1 MKELQ
6 VNIAEEIRQLSLS
19 PNGHLL
25 AVVTSHTVHV
35 VVLPHPSKLG
45 QQDNKPLRPLT
56 RTVAPTAH
64 VLAQSPV
71 ASILWHPVGVGG
83 NCLVTITADAVVRLW
98 ELDFKDHMSFDTPSL
113 AVDLKK
119 LAVGASR
126 HDDFRPNKLN
136 ANRSFSLD
144 SVGMDVASA
153 CFGGHGSS
161 EESPWCAMTLW
172 VAMKE
177 GDVYALCPLLPS
189 KWQPSSTMIPSLSV
203 QIVSTLAATQEV
215 SLPLEEVQQSKD
227 QYQWITDLDGQ
238 QPRPAHGTGEI
249 LPGTEVY
256 CRPLSPSPIPK
267 LQGPFQV
274 FGDEYDQDPEISDIH
289 VVAAT
294 VDTEELMDCGDSDAD
309 SGLGLEDDAGLAAS
323 IVCLM
328 TKTGRIYVC
337 LDLDGVQAQW
347 LPTRRDLSLPAPD
360 EPSLVI
366 LEMVDTM
373 KIEHVQKT
381 EWPTF
386 SLDVDSRYSFF
397 VTHSQA
403 VYYLSMEPWTQSLH
417 SELQSSANV
426 GTGFRIDI
434 ITNGPG
440 TFRERVLDFQQ
451 DHKPT
456 VQKATA
462 AVIFQDSDL
471 GYFLL
476 TAFDGV
482 AQSVLLDKP
491 DTAVEEELTA
501 QTTYDLPRA
510 RTASIIGTG
519 PGRQSYVP
527 PSSLWERSTL
537 PQFFGNHVQNR
548 HKRALKEEIRLSSAT
563 LDLMTQA
570 HRVLSEET
578 YTLGTAAA
586 DLFRRCERLQ
596 DELRDQIERVKEVS
610 KRTEEVIGVGMGEAS
625 SNDTPNAAVERR
637 LKEARERHE
646 KLAARFEALSKK
658 VRKNNR
664 KPLSDKERAFMTET
678 DKINRSVSA
687 PDEKQENGEEQHSP
701 EIWHRYDEVGQLLL
715 LLLGFD

>member
-1 MKELQ
+1 M
-6 VNIAEEIRQLSLS
+6 
-19 PNGHLL
+19 
-25 AVVTSHTVHV
+25 
-35 VVLPHPSKLG
+35 
-45 QQDNKPLRPLT
+45 
-56 RTVAPTAH
+56 APTAH

-71 ASILWHPVGVGG
+71 ASILWHPLGVGG

-98 ELDFKDHMSFDTPSL
+98 ELDFNDHMSFDTPSL
-113 AVDLKK
+113 AFDLKK

-126 HDDFRPNKLN
+126 DEDFRPNELN

-153 CFGGHGSS
+153 CFGGNGSS

-189 KWQPSSTMIPSLSV
+189 KWQPSSTMVPTISV
-203 QIVSTLAATQEV
+203 QVVSRLAATQEV
-215 SLPLEEVQQSKD
+215 SLPLDEVQQSND

-238 QPRPAHGTGEI
+238 QPRPVPGSDEI
-249 LPGTEVY
+249 LPGREVY
-256 CRPLSPSPIPK
+256 CRPFRPSPIPK

-274 FGDEYDQDPEISDIH
+274 FGDEHDQDPEISDIH

-294 VDTEELMDCGDSDAD
+294 VDAEELMDCGDSDTD
-309 SGLGLEDDAGLAAS
+309 SGLGLDDDTGLEAS
-323 IVCLM
+323 IVCLV
-328 TKTGRIYVC
+328 TRTGRVYVC

-347 LPTRRDLSLPAPD
+347 LPARRSLSVSAAD

-366 LEMVDTM
+366 FEMLDTM
-373 KIEHVQKT
+373 KIEQVQEA
-381 EWPTF
+381 EWPTIN
-386 SLDVDSRYSFF
+386 LDVDSRYSFF

-403 VYYLSMEPWTQSLH
+403 VYYLSLEPWTQSLH
-417 SELQSSANV
+417 SELQSSANI

-440 TFRERVLDFQQ
+440 TFRQRVLDFQQ
-451 DHKPT
+451 DQEPT
-456 VQKATA
+456 TQKSTA
-462 AVIFQDSDL
+462 AVVFQDSDL

-476 TAFDGV
+476 TALDGV
-482 AQSVLLDKP
+482 AQSVVLDKP
-491 DTAVEEELTA
+491 DTAVEAELRA
-501 QTTYDLPRA
+501 QTTYDLPLA
-510 RTASIIGTG
+510 QASSTLAIG
-519 PGRQSYVP
+519 PARQSYVP
-527 PSSLWERSTL
+527 PSSLWQRSTL

-563 LDLMTQA
+563 LELMTQA

-578 YTLGTAAA
+578 HTLGLAAA

-610 KRTEEVIGVGMGEAS
+610 KRTEEIIGVGIGEAS
-625 SNDTPNAAVERR
+625 SNDTPNVTVERR
-637 LKEARERHE
+637 LQNARERHG

-658 VRKNNR
+658 VRKNNH
-664 KPLSDKERAFMTET
+664 KPLSDKARAFMAET
-678 DKINRSVSA
+678 DKIDRSVSE
-687 PDEKQENGEEQHSP
+687 PNEKQENGEEQHSP
-701 EIWHRYDEVGQLLL
+701 ELWHRYDEVWQSLL
-715 LLLGFD
+715 LLLGYD

>member
-6 VNIAEEIRQLSLS
+6 VNIAENIRQLSLS
-19 PNGHLL
+19 PNGNLL
-25 AVVTSHTVHV
+25 AIVTSHTVHV
-35 VVLPHPSKLG
+35 ILLPHPSKLG
-45 QQDNKPLRPLT
+45 QQDNKPIRPLT

-64 VLAQSPV
+64 VLGQSPV

-126 HDDFRPNKLN
+126 DEDFRPNKLN

-153 CFGGHGSS
+153 CFGGQGSS

-203 QIVSTLAATQEV
+203 QVVSKLAALQEV
-215 SLPLEEVQQSKD
+215 SLPLDEVQQSND
-227 QYQWITDLDGQ
+227 RYQWVTDLDGQ
-238 QPRPAHGTGEI
+238 QPRSAHGNDEI

-256 CRPLSPSPIPK
+256 CRPFGPSPIPK
-267 LQGPFQV
+267 LQGPFQI
-274 FGDEYDQDPEISDIH
+274 FGDEYDQDPEISDMH
-289 VVAAT
+289 VIAAT
-294 VDTEELMDCGDSDAD
+294 VDTEELIDCDDSDAD
-309 SGLGLEDDAGLAAS
+309 SGLGLDDDAGLAAS

-328 TKTGRIYVC
+328 TRTGRIYVC

-347 LPTRRDLSLPAPD
+347 LPARQDRSLPVAD
-360 EPSLVI
+360 DPSLVI
-366 LEMVDTM
+366 LEIVDTM
-373 KIEHVQKT
+373 KIEHVQAT

-403 VYYLSMEPWTQSLH
+403 VYYLSMEQWTQSLQ

-426 GTGFRIDI
+426 GTEFRIDI

-451 DHKPT
+451 DHEPT
-456 VQKATA
+456 VQKSTA
-462 AVIFQDSDL
+462 AVIIQDSDL

-476 TAFDGV
+476 TAHDGV

-491 DTAVEEELTA
+491 DTAVEEELRA
-501 QTTYDLPRA
+501 QTTYDLPQA
-510 RTASIIGTG
+510 QTSSTLATG
-519 PGRQSYVP
+519 PARQSYVP
-527 PSSLWERSTL
+527 PSSLWQRSTL

-578 YTLGTAAA
+578 HTLGLAAA

-596 DELRDQIERVKEVS
+596 DELRDQIERVREVS
-610 KRTEEVIGVGMGEAS
+610 KRTEEVIGVGIGEDAS
-625 SNDTPNAAVERR
+625 EDTPNATVERR
-637 LKEARERHE
+637 LKDARDRHE
-646 KLAARFEALSKK
+646 RLAARFEALSKK
-658 VRKNNR
+658 VRKNNK
-664 KPLSDKERAFMTET
+664 KPLSDKERAFVAETE
-678 DKINRSVSA
+678 KMSRSVLE
-687 PDEKQENGEEQHSP
+687 PDEKQESGEKQYSQEL
-701 EIWHRYDEVGQLLL
+701 WHRYDEVGQILLL
-715 LLLGFD
+715 FLSYY

>member
-1 MKELQ
+1 M
-6 VNIAEEIRQLSLS
+6 
-19 PNGHLL
+19 
-25 AVVTSHTVHV
+25 
-35 VVLPHPSKLG
+35 
-45 QQDNKPLRPLT
+45 
-56 RTVAPTAH
+56 
-64 VLAQSPV
+64 
-71 ASILWHPVGVGG
+71 
-83 NCLVTITADAVVRLW
+83 VTITADAVVRLW

-126 HDDFRPNKLN
+126 DEDFRPNKLN

-153 CFGGHGSS
+153 CFGGLGSS

-203 QIVSTLAATQEV
+203 QIVSKSAATQEL
-215 SLPLEEVQQSKD
+215 SLPLDEVQQSND

-238 QPRPAHGTGEI
+238 QPHSAHGDDEP
-249 LPGTEVY
+249 LPGAEVY
-256 CRPLSPSPIPK
+256 RRPFSPSPIPK

-274 FGDEYDQDPEISDIH
+274 FGDEYDQDPDISDIH
-289 VVAAT
+289 VIAAR
-294 VDTEELMDCGDSDAD
+294 VDSEEFLDGEESDTD
-309 SGLGLEDDAGLAAS
+309 SGLGMDDDAGLAAS

-328 TKTGRIYVC
+328 TRTGRVYVC

-347 LPTRRDLSLPAPD
+347 LPARRDLSMSSAD

-386 SLDVDSRYSFF
+386 NLDVDSRYSFF

-403 VYYLSMEPWTQSLH
+403 IYYLSMEPWTQSLQ

-426 GTGFRIDI
+426 GTEFRIDVFS
-434 ITNGPG
+434 NGPG

-451 DHKPT
+451 DHEPA
-456 VQKATA
+456 VQKSTA
-462 AVIFQDSDL
+462 AVVFQDSDL

-476 TAFDGV
+476 TALDGV

-491 DTAVEEELTA
+491 DTAVEEELRA

-510 RTASIIGTG
+510 RATSSLATG
-519 PGRQSYVP
+519 PARQSYVP
-527 PSSLWERSTL
+527 PSSLWQQSSL

-578 YTLGTAAA
+578 HTLGLAAA

-596 DELRDQIERVKEVS
+596 DELRDQIERVKEVAN
-610 KRTEEVIGVGMGEAS
+610 RTEEVLGVGTGEAF
-625 SNDTPNAAVERR
+625 SNDTPNATVERR
-637 LKEARERHE
+637 LTEARERHE
-646 KLAARFEALSKK
+646 KLATRFEALSKR
-658 VRKNNR
+658 VRKINR
-664 KPLSDKERAFMTET
+664 KPLSDQERAFIAEVE
-678 DKINRSVSA
+678 KISQSVSE
-687 PDEKQENGEEQHSP
+687 PEKKENGEEQDSR
-701 EIWHRYDEVGQLLL
+701 ELWHRYHEVGQILLV
-715 LLLGFD
+715 LLGYH

>member
-1 MKELQ
+1 M
-6 VNIAEEIRQLSLS
+6 
-19 PNGHLL
+19 
-25 AVVTSHTVHV
+25 
-35 VVLPHPSKLG
+35 
-45 QQDNKPLRPLT
+45 
-56 RTVAPTAH
+56 APTAH

-71 ASILWHPVGVGG
+71 ASVLWHPCGVGG

-119 LAVGASR
+119 LAVGTLR
-126 HDDFRPNKLN
+126 DEDFRPNKSN

-203 QIVSTLAATQEV
+203 QVVSKLAATQEV
-215 SLPLEEVQQSKD
+215 SLPVDEVQQSND

-238 QPRPAHGTGEI
+238 QPHSAHGDHEL

-256 CRPLSPSPIPK
+256 CRPFSPSPIPK
-267 LQGPFQV
+267 LQGPFQL
-274 FGDEYDQDPEISDIH
+274 FGDEYNQDPEITDIH
-289 VVAAT
+289 VIAAT
-294 VDTEELMDCGDSDAD
+294 VDAEEFMDGENSDAD

-323 IVCLM
+323 IICLM
-328 TKTGRIYVC
+328 TRTGRIYVC

-347 LPTRRDLSLPAPD
+347 LPARRDLSISVAD

-373 KIEHVQKT
+373 KTEHVQET

-386 SLDVDSRYSFF
+386 NLDVGSRYSFF

-403 VYYLSMEPWTQSLH
+403 VYYLSMEPWIQSLQ

-426 GTGFRIDI
+426 GTEFRIDI
-434 ITNGPG
+434 ITNGSG
-440 TFRERVLDFQQ
+440 TFRERVLNFQQ
-451 DHKPT
+451 DHQPT
-456 VQKATA
+456 VQKSTA

-476 TAFDGV
+476 TALNGV

-491 DTAVEEELTA
+491 DTAVEEELRA

-510 RTASIIGTG
+510 RATSTLVTG
-519 PGRQSYVP
+519 PARQSYVP

-537 PQFFGNHVQNR
+537 PQFFSNHVQNR
-548 HKRALKEEIRLSSAT
+548 HKRALKDEIRLSSAT

-578 YTLGTAAA
+578 HTLGLAAA

-596 DELRDQIERVKEVS
+596 DELRDQIERVKEVL
-610 KRTEEVIGVGMGEAS
+610 KRTEEVIGVGIGEAS
-625 SNDTPNAAVERR
+625 SNDTPNATVERR

-646 KLAARFEALSKK
+646 RLTARFAALSKK

-664 KPLSDKERAFMTET
+664 KPLSDKERAFLAET
-678 DKINRSVSA
+678 DKINRSVSE
-687 PDEKQENGEEQHSP
+687 PDEKQEDWEEQESP
-701 EIWHRYDEVGQLLL
+701 ELWHRYEEVGQILL
-715 LLLGFD
+715 LLLGRH